1 MKTHIIYLTL
11 LFCFCNSTIIA
22 QQEKTIRVHQ
32 VGISFSSLDYFG
44 MHYKTGGEKT
54 LLRLTFLSL
63 NTDLS
68 SSWGRPQDSIDMS
81 SQHYGAGFRLGF
93 EKRVP
98 IVSKLDFIWGLET
111 GCNYNYQK
119 QKIESIYI
127 NNKDES
133 ISWGITPMIDLI
145 LGITYLI
152 SDHLVIGA
160 EITPGISYTFGK
172 TKNTM
177 NSPYSSRQTEVTNSD
192 FHFGFSNGAA
202 CLTLAYRFGK

>member
-1 MKTHIIYLTL
+1 MKTRTICFTL
-11 LFCFCNSTIIA
+11 LFFFCTTAISA
-22 QQEKTIRVHQ
+22 QQEKTIRIHQ

-44 MHYKTGGEKT
+44 LHYKTGGEKT
-54 LLRLTFLSL
+54 LLRLTLLSL

-98 IVSKLDFIWGLET
+98 VVSKFDFIWGMET

-119 QKIESIYI
+119 QEIESINLY
-127 NNKDES
+127 NKQES
-133 ISWGITPMIDLI
+133 ITWGITPMIDLI
-145 LGITYLI
+145 LGITYTI
-152 SDHLVIGA
+152 SNHLVVGA
-160 EITPGISYTFGK
+160 EITPGVSYTFGK
-172 TKNTM
+172 TKSTAS
-177 NSPYSSRQTEVTNSD
+177 SPYSSRQTEVTNSE

-202 CLTLAYRFGK
+202 CLTLAYRFGN